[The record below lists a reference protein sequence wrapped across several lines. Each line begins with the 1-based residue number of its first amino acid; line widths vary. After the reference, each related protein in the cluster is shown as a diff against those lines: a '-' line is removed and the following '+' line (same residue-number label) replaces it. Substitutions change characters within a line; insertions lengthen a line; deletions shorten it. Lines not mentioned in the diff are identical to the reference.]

1 MIKRE
6 INSIIYKVLL
16 RSFFLLSLTFSVILL
31 SNSGTYAQSEEEL
44 LESIGDELE
53 AEEEKEKKLKEKE
66 EKYEDLKSD
75 ADKALD
81 KEKFDEATNL
91 YKQMQELF
99 PDRDYANRQLR
110 LVEQK
115 KEQLRLAKLDEQYN
129 EIVAEAD
136 KLRDKEK
143 WDEAI
148 SKYQEAIK
156 LKPDDS
162 SAKSGLEQAK
172 KAKEAAAERKR
183 KEALNEK
190 YNNIIQ
196 EANDL
201 LSNSQWDQAISKY
214 QEASKVKPGE
224 QLPKDKIAEA
234 EKLKKE
240 EAERKKQQAI
250 NEKFDKII
258 GEANDFLSNKQWDK
272 AISKYQEA
280 SKVKPD
286 EQLPKDKIAEAEK
299 LKKEQAEREKQQ
311 ALTEKYNK
319 IIQEADKL
327 LGNKMWDEAVA
338 KYEEAAE
345 VKPDED
351 YPNSQIQKAKNLKQE
366 EKEKEKQA
374 EIDAQYQKAVK
385 EADRLMGEEQYKKAI
400 SKYEEA
406 KAIKESESYPDEQIT
421 KANEAI
427 AAKEKAAEQAAK
439 QEEYDGL
446 IKQAD
451 ELMSAEKWQD
461 AIAKYKEAGSV
472 LPDKDYP
479 NQQITKANEAIA
491 ADQKQEEKKA
501 QFDQMLTDAQAKIDN
516 EEWQS
521 ALDKLNEAGS
531 LFPESERLKNMKS
544 QAESGLKKQQ
554 ELEKQKAKEERQQ
567 AALEN
572 QYNELIEKGDKAL
585 DEKDWANA
593 SANYKQAAD
602 LLPEKEYPKN
612 QLQKVEELKKEEA
625 AKKQAAKEEAEKQAA
640 ELEDR
645 YNGLL
650 TEGEN
655 AMERKEWEA
664 AKSYF
669 KQAAELK
676 PSAEVPTKKIE
687 EVNNKIKMAEAEAER
702 QAEKEKE
709 KEELKQQF
717 DDIISQGDEALENGE
732 FSQSIG
738 LYNKA
743 DNLMPDNDVV
753 AGKIESAK
761 QAMKEAEEA
770 AKQRKKE
777 EEKRLEERDQE
788 FSSLMIKGEQ
798 AILDKDWTQAK
809 SFFRQAQSLKPASSG
824 PKERIA
830 EVERMIEMEEAEKR
844 KQQAEQRQKEKRK
857 EKYNALVQQAD
868 EALQNENWATAK
880 SLYKQAVDMNNE
892 DNYPQNQL
900 DKIDDLKREAEKRAA
915 EQAKDDKYSNFISK
929 GNEAMQSEKYG
940 VAVSNYQQALS
951 VKANDPVAQ
960 EKLATARAKRDQA
973 AEDAKKRAAE
983 KQKEELARKKAEREK
998 QEKEREARLQ
1008 RIKEN
1013 SPEYLAEN
1021 YPSGYSHE
1029 TIDQG
1034 YRQVEKSVIV
1044 EDGKG
1049 RKLIRLVYPWGQE
1062 FYYLNGK
1069 RVNGDVYNQNV
1080 RPYVD

>member
-1 MIKRE
+1 M
-6 INSIIYKVLL
+6 
-16 RSFFLLSLTFSVILL
+16 
-31 SNSGTYAQSEEEL
+31 SNSGSYAQSEEEL

-53 AEEEKEKKLKEKE
+53 AEEEKEKKLEEKE
-66 EKYEDLKSD
+66 EKYDDLKSD

-99 PDRDYANRQLR
+99 PDRDYAGRQLR

-115 KEQLRLAKLDEQYN
+115 KEQLRLEKLDEQYN
-129 EIVAEAD
+129 EIVADAD

-156 LKPDDS
+156 LKPDAPP
-162 SAKSGLEQAK
+162 AKQGLDQAKQAK
-172 KAKEAAAERKR
+172 KAAAERKR

-190 YNNIIQ
+190 YNNIID

-240 EAERKKQQAI
+240 EAERKKQQAL
-250 NEKFDKII
+250 NEKYDKII
-258 GEANDFLSNKQWDK
+258 QEANDFLSNKQWDK

-280 SKVKPD
+280 GKVKPD

-311 ALTEKYNK
+311 ALTEKYDK

-366 EKEKEKQA
+366 EKEKEQQA
-374 EIDAQYQKAVK
+374 EIDAQYQKIVK
-385 EADRLMGEEQYKKAI
+385 EADRLMGEEQYKNAI

-406 KAIKESESYPDEQIT
+406 KSVKESESYPDEQIT

-446 IKQAD
+446 VKQAD
-451 ELMSAEKWQD
+451 ELMNAEKWQE
-461 AIAKYKEAGSV
+461 AISKYEEAATV

-491 ADQKQEEKKA
+491 ASEKQEEKKA

-521 ALDKLNEAGS
+521 ALDKLNEASS
-531 LFPESERLKNMKS
+531 LFPESERLKSMMT
-544 QAESGLKKQQ
+544 QAESGLKKQE

-572 QYNELIEKGDKAL
+572 QYNELIEKGDKSIE
-585 DEKDWANA
+585 EKDWANA
-593 SANYKQAAD
+593 TANYQQAAE

-612 QLQKVEELKKEEA
+612 QIQKVKELKAEQA
-625 AKKQAAKEEAEKQAA
+625 AKKQAAKEEAAQQAA
-640 ELEDR
+640 ELEER
-645 YNGLL
+645 YKGLL

-676 PSAEVPTKKIE
+676 PGAEVPTKKIE

-702 QAEKEKE
+702 QAQKEKEKE
-709 KEELKQQF
+709 KLKQQF
-717 DDIISQGDEALENGE
+717 DDLIQQGDDALENGE

-738 LYNKA
+738 LYKQA

-753 AGKIESAK
+753 AGKIESANE
-761 QAMKEAEEA
+761 AMKEAEEA

-777 EEKRLEERDQE
+777 EEKRLEERDKE

-809 SFFRQAQSLKPASSG
+809 SFFRQAQTLKPASSG

-830 EVERMIEMEEAEKR
+830 EVERMIEMEQAEKR
-844 KQQAEQRQKEKRK
+844 KREAEQRRKEQKED
-857 EKYNALVQQAD
+857 EYNSLVKQAD

-880 SLYKQAVDMNNE
+880 TLYKQAISMNSE
-892 DNYPQNQL
+892 DNYPQNQI
-900 DKIDDLKREAEKRAA
+900 DKIDDLKRKAEKRAA

-940 VAVSNYQQALS
+940 EAVSNYQQALS
-951 VKANDPVAQ
+951 VKSNDPVAQ

-973 AEDAKKRAAE
+973 AEDAQKRAAE
-983 KQKEELARKKAEREK
+983 KQKEELARRKAEREK

-1013 SPEYLAEN
+1013 SPEYLAEK

-1044 EDGKG
+1044 EDGRG

>member
-1 MIKRE
+1 M
-6 INSIIYKVLL
+6 
-16 RSFFLLSLTFSVILL
+16 
-31 SNSGTYAQSEEEL
+31 SNSGSYAQSEEEL
-44 LESIGDELE
+44 LESIGAELE
-53 AEEEKEKKLKEKE
+53 AEEEKEKKLEEKE

-99 PDRDYANRQLR
+99 PDRDYAGRQLR

-115 KEQLRLAKLDEQYN
+115 KEQLRLEKLDEQYN
-129 EIVAEAD
+129 EIVADAD

-156 LKPDDS
+156 LKPDAS
-162 SAKSGLEQAK
+162 PAKSGLEQAK
-172 KAKEAAAERKR
+172 QAKKAAAERKR

-190 YNNIIQ
+190 YNNIID

-240 EAERKKQQAI
+240 EAERKKQQAL
-250 NEKFDKII
+250 NEKYDKII
-258 GEANDFLSNKQWDK
+258 QEANDFLSNKQWDK

-280 SKVKPD
+280 GKVKPG

-311 ALTEKYNK
+311 ALTEKYDK

-366 EKEKEKQA
+366 EKEKEQQA
-374 EIDAQYQKAVK
+374 EIDAQYQKIVK
-385 EADRLMGEEQYKKAI
+385 EADRLMGEEQYKNAI

-406 KAIKESESYPDEQIT
+406 KSVKESESYPDEQIT

-446 IKQAD
+446 VKQAD
-451 ELMSAEKWQD
+451 ELMNAEKWQE
-461 AIAKYKEAGSV
+461 AISKYEEAATV

-491 ADQKQEEKKA
+491 ASEKQEEKKA

-521 ALDKLNEAGS
+521 ALDKLNEASS
-531 LFPESERLKNMKS
+531 LFPESERLKSMMT
-544 QAESGLKKQQ
+544 QAESGLKKQE

-572 QYNELIEKGDKAL
+572 QYNELIEKGDKSIE
-585 DEKDWANA
+585 EKDWANA
-593 SANYKQAAD
+593 TANYQQAAE

-612 QLQKVEELKKEEA
+612 QIQKVKELKAEQA
-625 AKKQAAKEEAEKQAA
+625 AKKQAAKEEAAQQAA
-640 ELEDR
+640 ELEER
-645 YNGLL
+645 YKGLL

-676 PSAEVPTKKIE
+676 PGAEVPTKKIE

-702 QAEKEKE
+702 QAQKEKEKE
-709 KEELKQQF
+709 KLKQQF
-717 DDIISQGDEALENGE
+717 DDLIQQGDDALENGE

-738 LYNKA
+738 LYKQA

-753 AGKIESAK
+753 AGKIESANE
-761 QAMKEAEEA
+761 AMKEAEEA

-777 EEKRLEERDQE
+777 EEKRLEERDKE

-809 SFFRQAQSLKPASSG
+809 SFFRQAQTLKPASSG

-830 EVERMIEMEEAEKR
+830 EVERMIEMEQAEKR
-844 KQQAEQRQKEKRK
+844 KREAEQRRKEQKED
-857 EKYNALVQQAD
+857 EYNSLVKQAD

-880 SLYKQAVDMNNE
+880 TLYKQAISMNSE

-940 VAVSNYQQALS
+940 EAVSNYQQALS
-951 VKANDPVAQ
+951 VKSNDPVAQ

-973 AEDAKKRAAE
+973 AEDAQKRAAE
-983 KQKEELARKKAEREK
+983 KQKEELARRKAEREK

-1013 SPEYLAEN
+1013 SPEYLAEK

-1044 EDGKG
+1044 EDGRG